1 MTTGASTPVPVE
13 DASTTLLSPEAIARR
28 REVVRQS
35 SHSSLRRRRLVGN
48 GTRIACYLGLI
59 IALIPLVALVAY
71 TVKRGIPGVSVAFF
85 TQLPVPQGVPGGGV
99 YNAIIGTLI
108 IVGLASAIAIP
119 VGLAVALF
127 LVDRRGKLAATIRF
141 VADVMSGVPSIAIG
155 VFAYALIVVPT
166 HHYSGIAGSFAL
178 AVLMLP
184 IIVRADEVAMRAV
197 PEDLWDA
204 ALALGTRPSRVAR
217 SVVLRTALPG
227 LVTGN
232 LLAVA
237 RAVGETAPLLFT
249 ALGSTLLA
257 SNPFQPMSAMPLS
270 IFSNGT
276 QADPHLQTVAWATA
290 LVLLLFVLLLSIVA
304 RAFAS
309 YATRHAR

>member
-1 MTTGASTPVPVE
+1 VTNDLTPAGPGSP
-13 DASTTLLSPEAIARR
+13 DLLSPEAIARR
-28 REVVRQS
+28 RGVVRQAS
-35 SHSSLRRRRLVGN
+35 RASLRRRRLLGN
-48 GTRIACYLGLI
+48 STQMACYVALV
-59 IALIPLVALVAY
+59 IALIPLIALIAY
-71 TVKRGIPGVSVAFF
+71 TVDRGVKGLSVDFF

-108 IVGLASAIAIP
+108 IVGIAALVAVP

-127 LVDRRGKLAATIRF
+127 LVDRTGKVAASIRF

-155 VFAYALIVVPT
+155 VFAYALIVVPS
-166 HHYSGIAGSFAL
+166 HHYSGITGSFAL

-204 ALALGTRPSRVAR
+204 ALALGARPSRVAR
-217 SVVLRTALPG
+217 SVVLRTSLPG
-227 LVTGN
+227 IVTGN

-249 ALGSTLLA
+249 ALGSTLLTA
-257 SNPFQPMSAMPLS
+257 NPFQQMGALPLT
-270 IFSNGT
+270 IYADGT
-276 QADPHLQTVAWATA
+276 QANAQLQTVAWATA
-290 LVLLLFVLLLSIVA
+290 LVLLAFILVLSIGA
-304 RAFAS
+304 RTFAS

>member
-1 MTTGASTPVPVE
+1 MTVESPTTPRVPT
-13 DASTTLLSPEAIARR
+13 DLLSADAMARR
-28 REVVRQS
+28 REVVRQAS
-35 SHSSLRRRRLVGN
+35 RATLRRRRVVGN
-48 GTRIACYLGLI
+48 GTRIACYLALVM
-59 IALIPLVALVAY
+59 ALIPLVALISY
-71 TVKRGIPGVSVAFF
+71 TIERGVQGLSVAFF
-85 TQLPVPQGVPGGGV
+85 TQSPVPEFTPGGGIAP
-99 YNAIIGTLI
+99 AIVGTLI
-108 IVGLASAIAIP
+108 IVGLAAAVAIP

-166 HHYSGIAGSFAL
+166 GHYSGITGSFAL

-184 IIVRADEVAMRAV
+184 IVIRADEVAMRTV
-197 PEDLWDA
+197 PDDLWDA
-204 ALALGTRPSRVAR
+204 ALALGARPSRVAR
-217 SVVLRTALPG
+217 SVVLRTSLPG
-227 LVTGN
+227 IVTGN

-249 ALGSTLLA
+249 ALGSMVFTT
-257 SNPFQPMSAMPLS
+257 NPFQPMDAMPLR
-270 IFSNGT
+270 ILEDGT

-290 LVLLLFVLLLSIVA
+290 LVLVGFILILSIGA
-304 RAFAS
+304 RTFAA

>member
-1 MTTGASTPVPVE
+1 MTTDPGTDRRGSDPTA
-13 DASTTLLSPEAIARR
+13 LLSPEAIERR
-28 REVVRQS
+28 RAVVREAS
-35 SHSSLRRRRLVGN
+35 RSSLRRRRMFGS
-48 GTRIACYLGLI
+48 GTRVACYV
-59 IALIPLVALVAY
+59 ALVVAFIPLVALISY
-71 TVKRGIPGVSVAFF
+71 TVKRGVQGLSVGLF
-85 TQLPVPQGVPGGGV
+85 TQLPVPEGVPGGGV

-108 IVGLASAIAIP
+108 IVGLAAVVAIP

-141 VADVMSGVPSIAIG
+141 VADVMSGIPSIAIG
-155 VFAYALIVVPT
+155 VFAYALIVVPS
-166 HHYSGIAGSFAL
+166 HHYSGITGSFAL

-184 IIVRADEVAMRAV
+184 IIIRADEVAMRAV

-204 ALALGTRPSRVAR
+204 ALALGARPSRVAR
-217 SVVLRTALPG
+217 SVVLRTSLPG
-227 LVTGN
+227 IVTGN

-249 ALGSTLLA
+249 ALGSTLLET
-257 SNPFQPMSAMPLS
+257 NPFQPMQAMPLTVLTD
-270 IFSNGT
+270 GT

-290 LVLLLFVLLLSIVA
+290 LVLLAFVLVLSIVA
-304 RAFAS
+304 RTFAS

>member
-1 MTTGASTPVPVE
+1 VTTDIETPLEGQV
-13 DASTTLLSPEAIARR
+13 DLLSPEAIARR
-28 REVVRQS
+28 RTIVRQS
-35 SHSSLRRRRLVGN
+35 SRATLRRRRLLGN
-48 GTRIACYLGLI
+48 STRIACYCALVV
-59 IALIPLVALVAY
+59 ALIPLVALISY
-71 TVKRGIPGVSVAFF
+71 TIERGVHGLSVDFF

-108 IVGLASAIAIP
+108 IGGLAAVVAIP

-141 VADVMSGVPSIAIG
+141 VADVMSGIPSIAIG
-155 VFAYALIVVPT
+155 VFAYALIVVPS
-166 HHYSGIAGSFAL
+166 HHYSGITGSFAL

-184 IIVRADEVAMRAV
+184 IIVRADELAMRTV
-197 PEDLWDA
+197 PDDLWDA
-204 ALALGTRPSRVAR
+204 ALALGARPSRVAR

-227 LVTGN
+227 IVTGN

-257 SNPFQPMSAMPLS
+257 TNPFQPMSAMPLTILS
-270 IFSNGT
+270 DGT
-276 QADPHLQTVAWATA
+276 QADPQLQTVAWASA
-290 LVLLLFVLLLSIVA
+290 LVLLAFVLLLSIVA
-304 RAFAS
+304 RLFAS

>member
-1 MTTGASTPVPVE
+1 MTAGVPT
-13 DASTTLLSPEAIARR
+13 DLLSPEAIARR
-28 REVVRQS
+28 RDVVRHAS
-35 SHSSLRRRRLVGN
+35 RSTLRRRRLVGST
-48 GTRIACYLGLI
+48 TRVACYVALA
-59 IALIPLVALVAY
+59 IALVPLVALISY
-71 TVKRGIPGVSVAFF
+71 TIERGVRGLSVAFF
-85 TQLPVPQGVPGGGV
+85 SQLPVPQGVPGGGI
-99 YNAIIGTLI
+99 YNSIIGTLI
-108 IVGLASAIAIP
+108 ILGLAAVVAIP

-127 LVDRRGKLAATIRF
+127 LVDRRGKLAASIRF

-155 VFAYALIVVPT
+155 AFAYALIVVPS
-166 HHYSGIAGSFAL
+166 HHYSGITGSFAL

-204 ALALGTRPSRVAR
+204 ALALGAQPSRVAR

-227 LVTGN
+227 IVTGN

-249 ALGSTLLA
+249 TLGSTLLA
-257 SNPFQPMSAMPLS
+257 TNPFQPMDAMPLR
-270 IFSNGT
+270 ILTDGT
-276 QADPHLQTVAWATA
+276 QVDPHLQTVAWATA
-290 LVLLLFVLLLSIVA
+290 LVLLAFILVVSIVA